1 MLEDKIKGNR
11 RKISE
16 EEVKDDVIK
25 RDCRFCYWDNEGL
38 KINNSKLNFLYSNFS
53 KITVKKPEF

>member
-16 EEVKDDVIK
+16 EEVKDDVINITIAVI
-25 RDCRFCYWDNEGL
+25 RESSLWELVEQNEF
-38 KINNSKLNFLYSNFS
+38 N
-53 KITVKKPEF
+53 

>member
-38 KINNSKLNFLYSNFS
+38 KINNSKLNFLYSNF
-53 KITVKKPEF
+53 F